1 MASQLKRPEF
11 ILGEIF
17 TFSGVVDAV
26 IAAIDHYSR
35 WEMLMSLQEHIPLLG
50 HPLTPFVLVV
60 VGMILIHRSML
71 KALAE
76 SPSEAQSVRLR
87 DEHGGEIPPRVKS
100 PKMTP
105 IYVAVAMGCLT
116 AIVVASIWI
125 LNYNPSPPT
134 VTARIEA
141 QKICK
146 TGDCW
151 PKKVPP
157 APLPRTPIIVTQN
170 STASDSPNIAQIQSP
185 GSVALNGEAGI
196 IHSFEMDFTFDV
208 PSDTPRVIDKSPQF
222 SVGLMCPAALF
233 DEDRNRYTL
242 DTDGQFEDWQISAQ
256 KHRYGFKYVAQET
269 DQISGHRLG
278 FLSNIRDFVFD
289 CAAFSK
295 MVGNKPVDQTPEQ
308 AMNFFMTIKVNGV
321 KVGQKQGSGN
331 LHSLYTQS
339 RCDVSDL
346 FKGIE
351 DQYLTSIKSRV
362 SAHH

>member
-1 MASQLKRPEF
+1 MASQVKRADF

-35 WEMLMSLQEHIPLLG
+35 WEMLVSLQEHIPLLG
-50 HPLTPFVLVV
+50 HPLTPVVLLVL
-60 VGMILIHRSML
+60 GMILIERSL
-71 KALAE
+71 RKTFEKSL
-76 SPSEAQSVRLR
+76 SEAQSVRLR
-87 DEHGGEIPPRVKS
+87 DEHGGELAPRVKS
-100 PKMTP
+100 PRMTP
-105 IYVAVAMGCLT
+105 IYLVTAIGCLA
-116 AIVVASIWI
+116 AIVIAFIWI
-125 LNYNPSPPT
+125 LNYNPSPPR
-134 VTARIEA
+134 VTARIEV

-146 TGDCW
+146 TADCW
-151 PKKVPP
+151 SKKVPP
-157 APLPRTPIIVTQN
+157 TSLPRTPIRVTQY
-170 STASDSPNIAQIQSP
+170 STAPNSANIAQIQSP

-331 LHSLYTQS
+331 FHSLYTQS